1 MFSHFVHQA
10 LQYMFRILDVQVFIT
25 VEQFVGLA
33 LFIVASS
40 YLHPYAIFC
49 QLYSRFPISRF
60 SIQCGPVRFN
70 VCQLKD

>member
-33 LFIVASS
+33 LFIVVSS
-40 YLHPYAIFC
+40 YLT
-49 QLYSRFPISRF
+49 LTLF
-60 SIQCGPVRFN
+60 SVSYMYIPGFQFLDFQFN
-70 VCQLKD
+70 VDL